1 MQKTRLWILLRTFNE
16 EEQRAFR
23 DFVASPYFN
32 RRPETQRLLEA
43 LFPIKKEAPEKEAV
57 FPKVFPGQPYHDPR
71 LRQSMSFLYK
81 LALEFLSIQALR
93 HNQSESDRLCVAD
106 LRRRRLPDEGLRILE
121 KTQSAQAT
129 QPLRNADYHDV
140 QYKLVL
146 ESYRMVFEQ
155 QAPEHALGQLLSDQ
169 LDTAFLARKLWQTCF
184 LWSHQTMYNTAYDF
198 GLMPDIMRYLE
209 TKGLPDAP
217 GVSIYYHCFRSLSA
231 PENPDH
237 FRQFIKT
244 LMAHGDC
251 FPDSELRDLY
261 VLAVNFCIRQ
271 NNAGNTTYRQ
281 EQFDLYR
288 EGMVKGYFTSDG
300 YLPHHTYLNAV
311 TTALVVQA
319 YGWAEQFTNEYR
331 SMLPADYRKNLW
343 HFNHARLAYARRQ
356 GGKALELLRDV
367 DFRDVMLQLATR
379 TLQLKIFYELGAFDL
394 LESHLQAFQVFIR
407 RKKDLSYHRNN
418 YLNLIRLVRRRLE
431 IPPLDRTAHQLWQ
444 AQVKQT
450 AELAEREWLL
460 QG

>member
-1 MQKTRLWILLRTFNE
+1 MEKTRLWILLRTFQE

-43 LFPIKKEAPEKEAV
+43 LLPMQKEAPDKKTV
-57 FPKVFPGQPYHDPR
+57 FPKVFPGQVYHDHR
-71 LRQSMSFLYK
+71 LRQTISFLYK
-81 LALEFLSIQALR
+81 LALEFLSIQAFR
-93 HNQSESDRLCVAD
+93 HNQTESSRLCVAA
-106 LRRRRLPDEGLRILE
+106 LRQRQLNEEGRRILE
-121 KTQSAQAT
+121 KTLLDLST
-129 QPLRNADYHDV
+129 QPFRNADHYDAQH
-140 QYKLVL
+140 KLVL
-146 ESYRMVFEQ
+146 ESYHMGFEQ
-155 QAPEHALGQLLSDQ
+155 PAQMHAVGQLLSDQ

-184 LWSHQTMYNTAYDF
+184 LWSHQTMSNMAYDF
-198 GLMPDIMRYLE
+198 GLLPDVLRYLE

-231 PENPDH
+231 PEHPGH
-237 FRQFIKT
+237 FRVFINT
-244 LMAHGDC
+244 LMEHGGC
-251 FPDSELRDLY
+251 FPDDELRDLY

-281 EQFDLYR
+281 EQFDLYCD
-288 EGMVKGYFTSDG
+288 GMEKGYFTSNG
-300 YLPHHTYLNAV
+300 YLPHQTYLNAV

-319 YGWAEQFTNEYR
+319 YDWAERFTDDYQNK
-331 SMLPADYRKNLW
+331 LPAEYRKNLW
-343 HFNHARLAYARRQ
+343 RFNHARLAYARRQ
-356 GGKALELLRDV
+356 GGRALELLRDV

-379 TLQLKIFYELGAFDL
+379 TLQLKIFYEIGAFDL
-394 LESHLQAFQVFIR
+394 LESHLQAFQAFIR
-407 RKKDLSYHRNN
+407 RKKDLGYHRNN

-431 IPPLDRTAHQLWQ
+431 IPSFDRLAHQSWQ
-444 AQVKQT
+444 NQVEQT